1 MIKCLLYKRSGLL
14 HTRIYIKSLF
24 VILGFIALMVISYLF
39 YFVKHYPIP
48 VSNRASF
55 DAKLKFIRENINV
68 NEVDTLIVGSSVG
81 LNNMQGAYLEKES
94 TKCKVVLN
102 LSVHGAYTRQTRQ
115 LLELSDAFPK
125 LERILYVGQ
134 YTDLGITHQF
144 RDYDSKFLIKYMRD
158 DISVIENLLVV
169 FRACNNLFFC
179 INRQRTW
186 EKEHKDKDSFH
197 YIEYDSTGSVPLQI
211 NAKITNPGRWG
222 GAQPGHMPEIS
233 YGAIYHMSK
242 RALDKGIKFYFIQ
255 QPHREAIVKRDS
267 RVRNSL
273 ATFSGRVS
281 KIMEENN
288 GVFINLH
295 TKLHLNDTHFSDRN
309 HLNSKGSKVEAEE
322 VAQMI
327 DALEK

>member
-1 MIKCLLYKRSGLL
+1 MKTYMKI
-14 HTRIYIKSLF
+14 LF
-24 VILGFIALMVISYLF
+24 FILALIATGVVVYISYF
-39 YFVKHYPIP
+39 AKHYPIP
-48 VSNRASF
+48 ITNRASF
-55 DAKLKFIRENINV
+55 DAKLKFIHENINV

-81 LNNMQGAYLEKES
+81 LNNIQGAYLEKVS
-94 TKCKVVLN
+94 KKCNVVLN

-144 RDYDSKFLIKYMRD
+144 KDYNSKFLMKYIRNEMNP
-158 DISVIENLLVV
+158 IEIFLVF

-179 INRQRTW
+179 INRQMTW
-186 EKEHKDKDSFH
+186 EKIYKNKDSFH

-233 YGAIYHMSK
+233 YGAIYHMSR
-242 RALDKGIKFYFIQ
+242 RAFDKGIKFYFIQ
-255 QPHREAIVKRDS
+255 QPYRAAIAERDS
-267 RVRNSL
+267 RVKNAL
-273 ATFSGRVS
+273 TTFSQRVS
-281 KIMEENN
+281 HIMKENN

-295 TKLHLNDTHFSDRN
+295 TKLQFDDTHFSDRS
-309 HLNSKGSKVEAEE
+309 HLNSKGSKVEALE
-322 VAQMI
+322 VAKII
-327 DALEK
+327 DATEK

>member
-1 MIKCLLYKRSGLL
+1 MHIK
-14 HTRIYIKSLF
+14 TYIKTLF
-24 VILGFIALMVISYLF
+24 IILGLIALIVITYLF
-39 YFVKHYPIP
+39 YFAKHYPIP
-48 VSNRASF
+48 VTNRASF

-81 LNNMQGAYLEKES
+81 LNNIQGTYLEKDS

-115 LLELSDAFPK
+115 LLELTDAFPK

-144 RDYDSKFLIKYMRD
+144 NDYNPDFLMKYMRNEMNL
-158 DISVIENLLVV
+158 IEKFLVIL
-169 FRACNNLFFC
+169 RACNNLFFC

-186 EKEHKDKDSFH
+186 KKMYKDKDSFH

-222 GAQPGHMPEIS
+222 GAQPGHMPEVS

-242 RALDKGIKFYFIQ
+242 RALNKGLKFYFIQ

-267 RVRNSL
+267 RVRNAL
-273 ATFSGRVS
+273 ATFSKRVS
-281 KIMEENN
+281 NIMKENH

-295 TKLHLNDTHFSDRN
+295 TMLRLDDTHFSDRN
-309 HLNSKGSKVEAEE
+309 HLNDKGSKVEAKK
-322 VAQMI
+322 VAKII
-327 DALEK
+327 DIIEK